1 MREVSEVGLRGLESI
16 DCSQGLGDSHM
27 GVMFL
32 VSKCVDYKEVEVIK
46 KLQGP
51 LRDDF
56 DVGQVGEGP
65 DGGMIK
71 AKAMSSYPAVLNFDR
86 SDCEAVEIEC
96 GCDFSGLRPDVSGLM
111 VGDRESP
118 GVHAGEAGK
127 GFGRTIEW
135 EGGVSSPTEGSK
147 FIKTGYVIKMLMSVK
162 DGIDYGEFFPQ
173 SLLAE
178 VGAAVDE

>member
-1 MREVSEVGLRGLESI
+1 MSEVGLRGRESI
-16 DCSQGLGDSHM
+16 DRGEGFGDSHM

-32 VSKCVDYKEVEVIK
+32 VSKCVDHKDVEVMEEF
-46 KLQGP
+46 QGP

-65 DGGMIK
+65 DGRMIK
-71 AKAMSSYPAVLNFDR
+71 AKAMSSYRAVLNFDR
-86 SDCEAVEIEC
+86 SDCEAVEIE
-96 GCDFSGLRPDVSGLM
+96 GCFDFSGFRPDVSGLM

-118 GVHAGEAGK
+118 GIHAGEAGK
-127 GFGRTIEW
+127 GFGRTIER

-147 FIKTGYVIKMLMSVK
+147 FIKAGDVIKMLMSIK

-173 SLLAE
+173 SLLA
-178 VGAAVDE
+178 